1 MKRNWKEHMDK
12 FNEETQAMMRTFL
25 EKVEGGM
32 SNKEAA
38 LAMGRSVSW
47 PYSID
52 AQIREKLGLKEK
64 KERKTLK
71 VIQMPVPEARD
82 AGSVKIVI
90 AEGNS
95 EEIKAVLA
103 SIGEVFG
110 G

>member
-1 MKRNWKEHMDK
+1 
-12 FNEETQAMMRTFL
+12 
-25 EKVEGGM
+25 
-32 SNKEAA
+32 
-38 LAMGRSVSW
+38 
-47 PYSID
+47 
-52 AQIREKLGLKEK
+52 LGLKEK